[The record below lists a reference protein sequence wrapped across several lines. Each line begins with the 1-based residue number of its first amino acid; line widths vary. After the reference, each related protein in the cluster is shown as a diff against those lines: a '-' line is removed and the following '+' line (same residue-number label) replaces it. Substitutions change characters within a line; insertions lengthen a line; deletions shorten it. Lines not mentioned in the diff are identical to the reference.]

1 MTDIPDK
8 ILKSKELKM
17 EDLEKAIEYMNDKG
31 YETDDLEKAPQY
43 DNKKD

>member
-1 MTDIPDK
+1 MTDISDK
-8 ILKSKELKM
+8 LYESKELKM
-17 EDLEKAIEYMNDKG
+17 EDLEKAIEHMNDKG